1 MTDFLDSPLKT
12 LKGVGE
18 KTENLFNKMGVYTV
32 RDILSFF
39 PREFKEY
46 PHPKTIDDLNVGE
59 MASVLGM
66 VIRPIVVRRFRKFSI
81 SLGVLETEN
90 GVIEVVWYNMPYIKN
105 TINRN
110 MPYIFYG
117 KVSEKNGVLRIEQPA
132 LFEPGEYEN
141 IRKKPVPIYRQ
152 TKGLKNKAI
161 TKVVTQALSG
171 VDEISD
177 DMPSYLLEKRNL
189 LSLSSAIKL
198 MHSPDSLE
206 DLVKARDRFAY
217 TELLEFFLEAKSLE
231 NGMDVIPNHFN
242 LEKHEITDKV
252 KSCLPFELTEGQE
265 EAISDIFSDFSSEYI
280 TERLIQGDVGCGKT
294 VVSFIAMLRMAEN
307 GYQSA
312 LMAPTEVLATQHY
325 EGFLS
330 DIEKYDLD
338 FKVALLTGS
347 TSKKDK
353 DSIYERLASGDIDF
367 VIGTH
372 ALIQDKVSF
381 KKLGLVITDEQHRFG
396 VKQRK
401 VFSDKGDTPFSILLS
416 ATPIPRTLAL
426 VLYDGMN
433 ITQIRTLPKN
443 RQKIKTAVVDPSL
456 RTKSWQMIV
465 SEIQKGRQ
473 AYIVCPLV
481 SESENSEGE
490 NVIDYEMKLKEV
502 LPDSIKTSVLHGKM
516 KPDEKE
522 EVISRFA
529 SGEISILVSTTVIE
543 VGVNVPNATIMMIED
558 AQRFGLS
565 SLHQLRGRVG
575 RGADQSFCILVNSA
589 PKQNENAKKRLMC
602 LKESNDG
609 FFIAEEDLKLRGPG
623 DFRGIRQSGE
633 MGFTIVD
640 IYQDANLLNEA
651 KEDCEEILKEDPAL
665 KKPENQ
671 IFLVLKERGKNKIF
685 TNL

>member
-1 MTDFLDSPLKT
+1 MSLYLDAPIHT

-39 PREFKEY
+39 PRDYKEY
-46 PHPKTIDDLNVGE
+46 PPTSSLDEISSGE
-59 MASVLGM
+59 TVAILGM
-66 VIRPIVVRRFRKFSI
+66 VIRPLVLRRFNRFSI
-81 SLGVLETEN
+81 AIGVLETEC

-105 TINRN
+105 TLNRN
-110 MPYIFYG
+110 MPYVFYG

-132 LFEPGEYEN
+132 LFLPEEYE
-141 IRKKPVPIYRQ
+141 KLKTKPVPIYKQ

-161 TKVVTQALSG
+161 SKTVDQALCASFEIEDALP
-171 VDEISD
+171 VDLLDRRGLMGLSD
-177 DMPSYLLEKRNL
+177 AIRTMHRPENLSELINARN
-189 LSLSSAIKL
+189 
-198 MHSPDSLE
+198 
-206 DLVKARDRFAY
+206 RFAY
-217 TELLEFFLEAKSLE
+217 TELLEFFLEQKYEEEGLDRALNTFDLKE
-231 NGMDVIPNHFN
+231 DR
-242 LEKHEITDKV
+242 ITKNFLN
-252 KSCLPFELTEGQE
+252 SLPFELTEGQKD
-265 EAISDIFSDFSSEYI
+265 ALDDIFSDFEGEYV

-294 VVSFIAMLRMAEN
+294 IVSFLAMCRMAEN

-325 EGFLS
+325 EGLLS
-330 DIEKYDLD
+330 DIEKYDLP
-338 FKVALLTGS
+338 FKVELLTGS
-347 TSKKDK
+347 TTKSRKKD
-353 DSIYERLASGDIDF
+353 IYDALSKGEIDI

-372 ALIQDKVSF
+372 ALIQEGVSF
-381 KKLGLVITDEQHRFG
+381 KNLGLVITDEQHRFG

-401 VFSDKGDTPFSILLS
+401 VFSDKGISPFSILLS

-433 ITQIRTLPKN
+433 ITQIHSMPKN
-443 RQKIKTAVVDPSL
+443 RREIKTAVVDPSM

-465 SEIQKGRQ
+465 SEILKGRQ

-481 SESENSEGE
+481 SETENSEGE
-490 NVIDYEMKLKEV
+490 NVIDYEMKLREV
-502 LPDSIKTSVLHGKM
+502 LPPEITTGILHGKM
-516 KPDEKE
+516 KSEEKE
-522 EVISRFA
+522 SVIKSF
-529 SGEISILVSTTVIE
+529 SEGDINILVSTTVIE

-575 RGADQSFCILVNSA
+575 RGSEQSFCILMNSA
-589 PKQNENAKKRLMC
+589 PKNENAKKRLMC

-609 FFIAEEDLKLRGPG
+609 FHIANEDLRLRGPG

-633 MGFTIVD
+633 MGFDIVD
-640 IYQDANLLNEA
+640 IYQDAEILENA
-651 KEDCEEILKEDPAL
+651 KEDVEEILKKDPEL
-665 KKPENQ
+665 KNPENQ
-671 IFLVLKERGKNKIF
+671 IFKVLLERGQSKIF